1 VANTLLITS
10 LTNRFWIDNYLILR
24 DNMAFDESGKIWFN
38 GEFVDWNEA
47 KIHALSHVVH
57 YGSSVFEGIR
67 CYDTK
72 KGPAVF
78 RLAEHVKRLYNS
90 AKIYRMEIP
99 YSQEDFCQAVLDTIK
114 VNELKACYIRPIIF
128 RGYAELGVY
137 PLNCGVESL
146 IAVWAWGKYLGEEA
160 LENGVD
166 VGVSTWRR
174 MAPNTMPNMA
184 KAGSNYMN
192 SQLAKMEAVANGYDE
207 AIMLD
212 YQGLVSEGSGEN
224 VFLVKDEILYT
235 PPRSSSLLDGIT
247 RNSIITLARE
257 MDLEVKEEEIP
268 REMLYIADELF
279 LTGTAAEVSP
289 IRSVDHITVGNG
301 KRGEIT
307 KKLQEQFFAII
318 DGETDDTHG
327 WLTFL

>member
-1 VANTLLITS
+1 
-10 LTNRFWIDNYLILR
+10 
-24 DNMAFDESGKIWFN
+24 MAFDESGKIWFN
-38 GEFVDWNEA
+38 GEFVDWKEA
-47 KIHALSHVVH
+47 NVHALSHVVH

-67 CYDTK
+67 CYKTR

-78 RLAEHVKRLYNS
+78 RLDEHVQRLYNS
-90 AKIYRMEIP
+90 AKIYRMGIP
-99 YSQEDFCQAVLDTIK
+99 YSQDDFCQAILDTIK
-114 VNELKACYIRPIIF
+114 INELEACYIRPAVF

-137 PLNCGVESL
+137 PLNCPMECM

-160 LENGVD
+160 LELGVD

-192 SQLAKMEAVANGYDE
+192 SQLAKMEAVSNGYDE

-212 YQGLVSEGSGEN
+212 YQGMVSEGSGEN
-224 VFLVKDEILYT
+224 IFMVNDGYLYT
-235 PPRSSSLLDGIT
+235 PPRASSLLAGIT
-247 RNSIITLARE
+247 RDSIITLARE

-279 LTGTAAEVSP
+279 LTGTAAEVTP
-289 IRSVDHITVGNG
+289 IRSVDRITIGSG
-301 KRGEIT
+301 SRGEIT
-307 KKLQEQFFAII
+307 KKLQERFFAIL
-318 DGETDDTHG
+318 DGEDDDKYD